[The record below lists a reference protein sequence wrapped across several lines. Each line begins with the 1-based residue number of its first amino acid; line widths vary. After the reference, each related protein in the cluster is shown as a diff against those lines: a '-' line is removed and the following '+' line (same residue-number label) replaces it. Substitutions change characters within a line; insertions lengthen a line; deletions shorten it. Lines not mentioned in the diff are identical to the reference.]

1 MPEHPR
7 YEADRFYRYDELV
20 RFLRAVHRA
29 HPRLTRLTSIGRSF
43 EGRDLLVMEVT
54 ARDRGKPEEKPAYWI
69 DANIHA
75 AELTGSATALY
86 TIDHLTRR
94 YGRDPE
100 ITTLLDT
107 RTFYI
112 LPRLS
117 PDGAEHCLT
126 TGEYVRSSVRPFPY
140 DDIPEGLRP
149 ADLDGDGEIVQMR
162 VPDPL
167 GEWAVSDKDPRLMRW
182 RRPGETAG
190 TFYRVLREG
199 VFERYDGFHQPVP
212 ASRYGLDLNRNWP
225 YNWALPH
232 RQGGA
237 GPMPLSESETRAV
250 AEFIVAHPNITGIT
264 AFHTF
269 SGVVI
274 RPYSDR
280 PDKEMPPADKLVFEA
295 IAGRGTRLSGYPLIS
310 CFHKFT
316 YDESKPIVGVFDDW
330 AYDHRGVFSYTIELW
345 NPAKAAGVE
354 VKDYIA
360 FLKELPEKDM
370 LKFLK
375 WNDAKLGGEGFREWT
390 PFEHPQLG
398 RVEIGGWR
406 WLRVWS
412 NPPAKML
419 AEVCRANMYFTLVH
433 AAASPCL
440 RVAEFKAEELAPRLR
455 KLTLVLENT
464 GFLPTNVTQIA
475 LDRRL
480 VRPVIVDL
488 TVPRGA
494 ELLIGKQRTEI
505 GHLAGTGILDEWE
518 SSRWTDG
525 LSRRNRARVEWL
537 VRGAGPLAVEV
548 KSERAGVLRAR
559 AAR

>member
-1 MPEHPR
+1 MPQHPR
-7 YEADRFYRYDELV
+7 YEGDRFYRYAEIV
-20 RFLRAVHRA
+20 QFLRAVNRA

-43 EGRDLLVMEVT
+43 EGRDLLVMEIT
-54 ARDRGKPEEKPAYWI
+54 ARDRGRPEEKPAYWI

-75 AELTGSATALY
+75 TELTGSATALY
-86 TIDHLTRR
+86 TIDYLTRR
-94 YGRDPE
+94 YGQDPE
-100 ITTLLDT
+100 ITALLDT

-140 DDIPEGLRP
+140 DDIPEGLLP

-162 VPDPL
+162 VQDPL
-167 GEWAVSDKDPRLMRW
+167 GEWAVSEKDPRLMRW
-182 RRPGETAG
+182 RRPGETEG
-190 TFYRVLREG
+190 TFYRILREG
-199 VFERYDGFHQPVP
+199 MFERYDGFHQPVP
-212 ASRYGLDLNRNWP
+212 PSRYGLDFNRNWP
-225 YNWALPH
+225 YNWAPPH
-232 RQGGA
+232 RQRGA
-237 GPMPLSESETRAV
+237 GPMPLSESETRAA
-250 AEFIVAHPNITGIT
+250 AEFIVAHPNITGVT
-264 AFHTF
+264 TFHTF

-280 PDKEMPPADKLVFEA
+280 PDKEMPPADRLAFEA
-295 IAGRGTRLSGYPLIS
+295 IAKRGAKLSGYPLVS
-310 CFHKFT
+310 CFHQFT
-316 YDESKPIVGVFDDW
+316 YDETKPIVGVFDDW
-330 AYDHRGVFSYTIELW
+330 AYDHRGVFTYTIELW

-360 FLKELPEKDM
+360 FLKELPEEDM

-375 WNDAKLGGEGFREWT
+375 WNDEQLGGKGFRPWT

-412 NPPAKML
+412 NPPEPL
-419 AEVCRANMYFTLVH
+419 LEGVCRANMYFTLVH

-440 RVAEFKAEELAPRLR
+440 RIAEFKAEELAPRLR
-455 KLTLVLENT
+455 KLTLILENT
-464 GFLPTNVTQIA
+464 GFLPTNVSQVA
-475 LDRRL
+475 LDRHL
-480 VRPVIVDL
+480 VRPVIIDL
-488 TVPRGA
+488 AVPRGA
-494 ELLIGKQRTEI
+494 ELLIGKPRTEI

-525 LSRRNRARVEWL
+525 LSRQNRARVEWL

-548 KSERAGVLRAR
+548 KSERAGVVRAR
-559 AAR
+559 AAG